1 MPLAARSLPAPVAL
15 AAAIM
20 LLATG
25 AQAVEVKFQ
34 PVADGVYA
42 HIGDTGPRSLDN
54 EGLNANLGLVVT
66 PAGAV
71 LIDSGA
77 TYRSARQIHDAV
89 KKVTPQPVKWVI
101 NTGGQDHRWLG
112 NGYFREQGAEVIAHA
127 DARADMQARG
137 GDHLAGLKATLQDRA
152 DGTVPTLPAR
162 FVSGTVSRLDL
173 GGVVFQLEHRNGAH
187 TPGDTMVWLPQKSV
201 LFAGDVVYVDRLL
214 GVIPVSNTRNWLET
228 LRGHR
233 SARSESHRARPRQGD
248 GPCHRPR
255 RHPGVSAGT
264 ARPHEAGGRRR
275 RGLERRGE
283 VVRRPTVH
291 APAER
296 SGTDAGQRQPHL
308 PRARARVIAS
318 RPLGTIHS
326 RSFRMDIKVLG
337 TGCANCRTTIAL
349 IEQVAQ
355 ARGVAVNL
363 SKVEELRDI
372 MSYGVMST
380 PGVVIDGK
388 VVHAGGVP
396 GRDKIEHWLAAAD

>member
-1 MPLAARSLPAPVAL
+1 
-15 AAAIM
+15 M
-20 LLATG
+20 LLATS

-77 TYRSARQIHDAV
+77 TYRSARQVHEAV

-162 FVSGTVSRLDL
+162 FVSGSTSRLDL

-187 TPGDTMVWLPQKSV
+187 TPGDTMVWLPQKNV

-214 GVIPVSNTRNWLET
+214 GVIPVSNTRNWLESFAVIEALDPKVIVPGHGRVT
-228 LRGHR
+228 DLATARADTQAYLLALRAHMKRAVDDGVDL
-233 SARSESHRARPRQGD
+233 SAAVKSFDARPFMRLQNAAELM
-248 GPCHRPR
+248 
-255 RHPGVSAGT
+255 PGNASRT
-264 ARPHEAGGRRR
+264 YLE
-275 RGLERRGE
+275 LERE
-283 VVRRPTVH
+283 
-291 APAER
+291 
-296 SGTDAGQRQPHL
+296 
-308 PRARARVIAS
+308 
-318 RPLGTIHS
+318 
-326 RSFRMDIKVLG
+326 
-337 TGCANCRTTIAL
+337 
-349 IEQVAQ
+349 
-355 ARGVAVNL
+355 
-363 SKVEELRDI
+363 
-372 MSYGVMST
+372 
-380 PGVVIDGK
+380 
-388 VVHAGGVP
+388 
-396 GRDKIEHWLAAAD
+396 